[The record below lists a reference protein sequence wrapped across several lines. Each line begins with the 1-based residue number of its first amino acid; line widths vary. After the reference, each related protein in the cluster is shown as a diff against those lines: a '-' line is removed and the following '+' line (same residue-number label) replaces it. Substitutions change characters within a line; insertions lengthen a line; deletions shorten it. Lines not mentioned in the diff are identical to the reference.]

1 LAVKNAPNAVE
12 VRGVHKTFRM
22 PTHRV
27 ETFKERVTHP
37 FRSVEYTE
45 LRALWDVSC
54 DIKAGEFVGIAGRN
68 GSGKT
73 TLLKLLASIYR
84 ADSGTI
90 RIAGRVAPFIELGV
104 GFNPDLAARDN
115 IMLNAVMMGLGPR
128 EARRRADR
136 VIEFAELEDFVELKL
151 KNYSSGM
158 RVRLGFAML
167 VEADADILLIDE
179 VLAVGDAS
187 FQQKCTDAFYEFQK
201 EGRTIVLVT
210 HAMEKLQEYCDRA
223 ILLHEG
229 EVDRIGDPR
238 DVGERYYE
246 LNFKGSRGD
255 RQHRPS
261 GADGEFAGP
270 MKIVDFWLEDGSGE
284 GATSFKHGESLVFGA
299 VLEALERIE
308 GAPSF
313 GFQVYNQH
321 AVRILHIRSD
331 DLTDGRGTLRRG
343 ERIRVRASVDNRL
356 GSGRYLVHA
365 YVSRQRHS
373 DVPLAQKLDA
383 AQFMVFGAEDPAGY
397 PAVVNPVYE
406 MHIKHEPAAEL
417 ASRT

>member
-1 LAVKNAPNAVE
+1 MTFPRTAIDVS
-12 VRGVHKTFRM
+12 GVHKTFRM

-37 FRSVEYTE
+37 FRSVEYKE
-45 LRALWDVSC
+45 LHALQDVSC
-54 DIKAGEFVGIAGRN
+54 EVKSGEFVGIAGRN

-73 TLLKLLASIYR
+73 TLLKLLASIYK

-90 RIAGRVAPFIELGV
+90 KIAGRVAPFIELGV

-115 IMLNAVMMGLGPR
+115 IMLNAVMMGLSSR
-128 EARRRADR
+128 EARKRADR
-136 VIEFAELEDFVELKL
+136 VLEFSELEDFVELKL

-229 EVDRIGDPR
+229 HVDRIGNPQE
-238 DVGERYYE
+238 VGERYFE
-246 LNFKGSRGD
+246 LNFKGSDGD
-255 RQHRPS
+255 RQRQTSSAH
-261 GADGEFAGP
+261 GEFVGP
-270 MKIVDFWLEDGSGE
+270 IRIAEFWLEDGSGDRV
-284 GATSFKHGESLVFGA
+284 TSVKHGDTLVFHA
-299 VLEALERIE
+299 VVEAMEAIE
-308 GAPSF
+308 GAPAF

-321 AVRILHIRSD
+321 AVRVLHIRSD
-331 DLTDGRGTLRRG
+331 DLTDGRGALREG
-343 ERIRVRASVDNRL
+343 ERIKVQATVDNLL

-365 YVSRQRHS
+365 WVPRQRHS
-373 DVPLAQKLDA
+373 SEALAMKLDVA
-383 AQFMVFGAEDPAGY
+383 HFTVYGAEDLGGY
-397 PAVVNPVYE
+397 PAVVTPEYE
-406 MHIKHEPAAEL
+406 IHVEAEPTAEL
-417 ASRT
+417 APRA